1 MVGRSISNTKITLYQ
16 KIRSRCSGS
25 GSSSG
30 SGTISGI
37 RKSPSRFRG
46 VLAVGNHR
54 WGTRIS
60 ADYKVYWLGTYQME
74 EEAAIAYDR
83 AALKLQKTNIVLNF
97 PHIINT
103 PQEKSFQSWYSD
115 DEILEMIKDGTY
127 SSNFSSFLA
136 HQALVRETIAD
147 SLINSKGLSC
157 KRLFHRE
164 LKQTDVTN
172 VEGLHIPKEYA
183 LRYLPPLGNSSGNG
197 TQTESDP
204 IDITF
209 YDKNYVCWTFR
220 YSYLVII
227 QVFCFTKGWKDFVT
241 MNNLNSGDTVIFYGC
256 HHVDHAGQRGM
267 FYMIDIHR
275 NGPEN
280 HIVGEGG
287 EQGFGSYV
295 DGIKGVDQNNGVK
308 LFGVKI
314 G

>member
-25 GSSSG
+25 GSGSS
-30 SGTISGI
+30 TISGV

-46 VLAVGNHR
+46 VLAAANHK
-54 WGTRIS
+54 WGVRIS
-60 ADYKVYWLGTYQME
+60 SDYKAYWLGTYQIE

-83 AALKLQKTNIVLNF
+83 AALKLQKTNTVLNF

-115 DEILEMIKDGTY
+115 DEILKMIKDRTY

-136 HQALVRETIAD
+136 HQAL
-147 SLINSKGLSC
+147 
-157 KRLFHRE
+157 E
-164 LKQTDVTN
+164 LKPTDVTN
-172 VEGLHIPKEYA
+172 VKGLHIPKEYA

-204 IDITF
+204 MDITF
-209 YDKNYVCWTFR
+209 YDKKYVCWTFR
-220 YSYLVII
+220 YSYLGII

-256 HHVDHAGQRGM
+256 HHVDEAGQRGM

-275 NGPEN
+275 NVPEN
-280 HIVGEGG
+280 HNVVQGG

>member
-25 GSSSG
+25 GSSSGSG

-60 ADYKVYWLGTYQME
+60 FDYKVYWLGTFQME

-115 DEILEMIKDGTY
+115 DEILKMIKDGTY

-209 YDKNYVCWTFR
+209 YDKNYVCWTF
-220 YSYLVII
+220 
-227 QVFCFTKGWKDFVT
+227 
-241 MNNLNSGDTVIFYGC
+241 
-256 HHVDHAGQRGM
+256 
-267 FYMIDIHR
+267 
-275 NGPEN
+275 
-280 HIVGEGG
+280 
-287 EQGFGSYV
+287 
-295 DGIKGVDQNNGVK
+295 
-308 LFGVKI
+308 
-314 G
+314 